1 MGALDEVSRTIG
13 KIEGDIKGL
22 QDGQAN
28 THVLL
33 REVSEKLDALHG
45 LPDRVTR
52 MEPEVDSY
60 RKMRQ
65 RGIGIGFALTT
76 AGALVGAKFDYLS
89 TLISKKLG
97 N

>member
-1 MGALDEVSRTIG
+1 MGSLDEVSRTIG
-13 KIEGDIKGL
+13 QIEGDIKGL
-22 QDGQAN
+22 QDGQKG
-28 THVLL
+28 THALL
-33 REVSEKLDALHG
+33 REVSDKLDALHG
-45 LPDRVTR
+45 LPDRVSR

-65 RGIGIGFALTT
+65 RGIGIGIALTT
-76 AGALVGAKFDYLS
+76 AGALDGAKIDYLT